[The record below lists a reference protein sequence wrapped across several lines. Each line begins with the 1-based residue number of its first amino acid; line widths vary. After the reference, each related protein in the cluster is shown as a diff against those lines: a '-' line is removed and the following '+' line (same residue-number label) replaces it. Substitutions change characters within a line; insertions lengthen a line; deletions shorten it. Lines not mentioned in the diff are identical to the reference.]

1 MNQKN
6 NSQKEM
12 KKDKN
17 CTNKNKNIS
26 KYYKHKYI

>member
-12 KKDKN
+12 KKDN
-17 CTNKNKNIS
+17 SRNKNKNIS